1 MLDKT
6 ITEFKLTNKSTIDGK
21 LVKSFQAVVDTQN
34 PETLRFSHSTILDQ
48 ELYKAN
54 RAEIRKDESDFEDEA
69 YTFQDSLIAER
80 GKNNEAENV

>member
-34 PETLRFSHSTILDQ
+34 PENLRFSHSTVLDQ
-48 ELYKAN
+48 ALYKAN

-69 YTFQDSLIAER
+69 YAFQDDLMAER
-80 GKNNEAENV
+80 GKTNEAENA

>member
-34 PETLRFSHSTILDQ
+34 PETLRFSHSTVLDQ
-48 ELYKAN
+48 ALYKAN
-54 RAEIRKDESDFEDEA
+54 RAEIRKDESEFEDEA
-69 YTFQDSLIAER
+69 YAFQDNLIAER
-80 GKNNEAENV
+80 RKTNEAENA

>member
-34 PETLRFSHSTILDQ
+34 PETLRFSHSTVLDQ
-48 ELYKAN
+48 ALYKAN
-54 RAEIRKDESDFEDEA
+54 RAEIRKDESEFEDEA
-69 YTFQDSLIAER
+69 YAFQDNLIAER
-80 GKNNEAENV
+80 RKTHEAENV